1 MSQGMRVPGLDSC
14 HLSYCANIHAGESWD
29 ELFPNLKNALPKI
42 KRLVCPDAPFGVGL
56 RLSARAAQDLSAPK
70 SLEEFR
76 EFLRENDLYVFT
88 INAFPYGQFHGARIK
103 ENVYLPDWTDPKR
116 LDYTNS
122 LAELFAKILPDDMR
136 GSVSTVPVAFKSRI
150 AGDRDADIAARLI
163 AEHACL
169 LHKIENE
176 TGKTITLNL
185 EPEPFCYISTTRQCV
200 DFFKQHLF
208 GSAGIEQVRRHCAA
222 SNERAEEIIRRHIGV
237 CLDAAHMAVEFEEPR
252 AAVAMLRDAGI
263 GIGKVQLSAA
273 LQIDQPDSAAL
284 EELKA
289 FDDGQYLHQ
298 VSVKSDS
305 GVSRYL
311 DLGEAIAAWSGDGW
325 QIWRVHF
332 HVPIFRKQ
340 FGAFHGTQ
348 DFLLDMLRVI
358 KKEDACP
365 HLEVETYTWEV
376 LPERFRAQDV
386 TKDIAMELL
395 WAKEQLLR

>member
-1 MSQGMRVPGLDSC
+1 MRVPGLDSC
-14 HLSYCANIHAGESWD
+14 HLSYCANIHPGESWD
-29 ELFPNLKNALPKI
+29 ELFPNLKNALPQVKN
-42 KRLVCPDAPFGVGL
+42 LVSPDAPFGVGL

-70 SLEEFR
+70 SLEELI
-76 EFLRENDLYVFT
+76 EFLHENNLYVFT

-103 ENVYLPDWTDPKR
+103 ENVYLPDWTDQKR
-116 LDYTNS
+116 LDYTNK
-122 LAELFAKILPDDMR
+122 LAWLFAKILPDDMR

-150 AGDRDADIAARLI
+150 AGDEEAKQAARLI
-163 AEHACL
+163 AEHACV
-169 LHKIENE
+169 LHEIEEE
-176 TGKTITLNL
+176 TGKRLTLNL

-208 GSAGIEQVRRHCAA
+208 GSAGIEQVRRTGAA
-222 SNERAEEIIRRHIGV
+222 SKERAEEIIRRHIGV
-237 CLDAAHMAVEFEEPR
+237 CLDAAHMAVEFEEPS
-252 AAVAMLRDAGI
+252 AAVAMLRDAEI

-273 LQIDQPDSAAL
+273 LQIDQPDSAAMA
-284 EELKA
+284 ELKA

-298 VSVKSDS
+298 VGVKSDS

-311 DLGEAIAAWSGDGW
+311 DLSDALAAWSGDER
-325 QIWRVHF
+325 QTWRVHF

-348 DFLLDMLRVI
+348 DYLVEMLRVI
-358 KKEDACP
+358 MAQEVCT
-365 HLEVETYTWEV
+365 HLEVETYSWNV

-386 TKDIAMELL
+386 TKDIARELL